1 MIISE
6 KNFQQFVK
14 GDEKSFEIIFCQYYK
29 TLVSYVMRHDLELM
43 EAEDVVLE
51 IFHHIWQIREELKS
65 PAALHSLLFTA
76 TRNRTLNVARNLKN
90 RQKIINENYSEQEET
105 EEIYDYLIEEEMSRL
120 LDEAISQLPK
130 QCELVIVGLL
140 AGKTL
145 QKVAEEMQVSINTA
159 KTYKLR
165 AIQSLRKLLKDTP
178 FLVLLILIEVKEK
191 NKKKIPFCHQNKK
204 LRVYKVKNNSL
215 WTRL

>member
-1 MIISE
+1 MVISE
-6 KNFQQFVK
+6 RHFQQFIK
-14 GDEKSFEIIFCQYYK
+14 GDEKSFESIFCQYYK
-29 TLVSYVMRHDLELM
+29 TLVSYAMRHDLELM

-105 EEIYDYLIEEEMSRL
+105 EEVYDYLIEEEMSRL
-120 LDEAISQLPK
+120 LDEAVSQLPK
-130 QCELVIVGLL
+130 QCELIIVGLL

-145 QKVAEEMQVSINTA
+145 QEIAGEMQISVNTA

-165 AIQSLRKLLKDTP
+165 AIQSLGKLLKDIP
-178 FLVLLILIEVKEK
+178 FLVLLILIRSNRKTKK
-191 NKKKIPFCHQNKK
+191 NFSILSPE
-204 LRVYKVKNNSL
+204 
-215 WTRL
+215 

>member
-1 MIISE
+1 MVISE
-6 KNFQQFVK
+6 KHFQQFIK
-14 GDEKSFEIIFCQYYK
+14 GDEKSFESIFCQYYK
-29 TLVSYVMRHDLELM
+29 TLVSYAMRHDLELM

-105 EEIYDYLIEEEMSRL
+105 EEVYDYLIEEEMSRL
-120 LDEAISQLPK
+120 LDEAVSQLPK
-130 QCELVIVGLL
+130 QCELIIVGLL

-145 QKVAEEMQVSINTA
+145 QEIAGEMQISVNTA

-165 AIQSLRKLLKDTP
+165 AIQSLRKLLKDIP
-178 FLVLLILIEVKEK
+178 FLVLLILIRSNRKTKK
-191 NKKKIPFCHQNKK
+191 NFSILSPE
-204 LRVYKVKNNSL
+204 
-215 WTRL
+215 

>member
-6 KNFQQFVK
+6 KDFQQFVK
-14 GDEKSFEIIFCQYYK
+14 GDEKSFETILCQYYK
-29 TLVSYVMRHDLELM
+29 TLVSYVMRHDLIAM
-43 EAEDVVLE
+43 EAEDIVLE
-51 IFHHIWQIREELKS
+51 TFHHIWLIREELKS

-105 EEIYDYLIEEEMSRL
+105 EEAYDYLIEEEMSRL
-120 LDEAISQLPK
+120 LDEAVSQLPK

-145 QKVAEEMQVSINTA
+145 QEIAEEMQISINTA

-165 AIQSLRKLLKDTP
+165 AIQSLRELLKDTP
-178 FLVLLILIEVKEK
+178 FLVLLILIRSNGK
-191 NKKKIPFCHQNKK
+191 N
-204 LRVYKVKNNSL
+204 
-215 WTRL
+215 

>member
-1 MIISE
+1 MVISE
-6 KNFQQFVK
+6 RHFQQFIK
-14 GDEKSFEIIFCQYYK
+14 GDEKSFESIFCQYYK
-29 TLVSYVMRHDLELM
+29 TLVSYAMRHDLELM

-105 EEIYDYLIEEEMSRL
+105 EEVYDYLIEEEMSRL
-120 LDEAISQLPK
+120 LDEAVSQLPK
-130 QCELVIVGLL
+130 QCELIIVGLL

-145 QKVAEEMQVSINTA
+145 QEIAGEMQISVNTA

-165 AIQSLRKLLKDTP
+165 AIQSLRKLLKDIP
-178 FLVLLILIEVKEK
+178 FLVLLILIRS
-191 NKKKIPFCHQNKK
+191 KKKLKKTSPFCHRNKK
-204 LRVYKVKNNSL
+204 LRVYRIKNKSL
-215 WTRL
+215 WTQ

>member
-6 KNFQQFVK
+6 KDFQQFVK
-14 GDEKSFEIIFCQYYK
+14 GDEKSFETIFCQYYK
-29 TLVSYVMRHDLELM
+29 TLVSYVMRHDLVAM
-43 EAEDVVLE
+43 EAEDIVLE
-51 IFHHIWQIREELKS
+51 TFHHIWLIREELKS

-105 EEIYDYLIEEEMSRL
+105 EETYDYLIEEEMSRL
-120 LDEAISQLPK
+120 LDEVISQLPK

-145 QKVAEEMQVSINTA
+145 QEIAEEMQISINTA

-165 AIQSLRKLLKDTP
+165 AIQSLRELLKDTP
-178 FLVLLILIEVKEK
+178 FLVLLILIRSNGK
-191 NKKKIPFCHQNKK
+191 N
-204 LRVYKVKNNSL
+204 
-215 WTRL
+215 

>member
-6 KNFQQFVK
+6 KDFQQFVK
-14 GDEKSFEIIFCQYYK
+14 GDEKSFETIFCQYYK
-29 TLVSYVMRHDLELM
+29 TLVSYVMRHDLVAM
-43 EAEDVVLE
+43 EAEDIVIE
-51 IFHHIWQIREELKS
+51 TFHHIWQIQEDLKS

-105 EEIYDYLIEEEMSRL
+105 EEVYDYLIEEEMSRL
-120 LDEAISQLPK
+120 LDEAVSQLPK

-145 QKVAEEMQVSINTA
+145 QEIAGEMQISVNTA

-165 AIQSLRKLLKDTP
+165 AIQSLRKLLKDIP
-178 FLVLLILIEVKEK
+178 FLVLLILIRSNRK
-191 NKKKIPFCHQNKK
+191 N
-204 LRVYKVKNNSL
+204 
-215 WTRL
+215 

>member
-1 MIISE
+1 MVISE
-6 KNFQQFVK
+6 RHFQQFIK
-14 GDEKSFEIIFCQYYK
+14 GDEKSFESIFCQYYK
-29 TLVSYVMRHDLELM
+29 TLVSYAMRHDLELM

-105 EEIYDYLIEEEMSRL
+105 EEVYDYLIEEEMSRL
-120 LDEAISQLPK
+120 LDEAVSQLPK
-130 QCELVIVGLL
+130 QCELIIVGLL

-145 QKVAEEMQVSINTA
+145 QEIAGEMQISVNTA

-165 AIQSLRKLLKDTP
+165 AIQSLRKLLKDIP
-178 FLVLLILIEVKEK
+178 FLVLLILIRSNRKTKK
-191 NKKKIPFCHQNKK
+191 NFSILSPD
-204 LRVYKVKNNSL
+204 
-215 WTRL
+215 

>member
-1 MIISE
+1 
-6 KNFQQFVK
+6 
-14 GDEKSFEIIFCQYYK
+14 
-29 TLVSYVMRHDLELM
+29 MRHDLIAM
-43 EAEDVVLE
+43 EAEDIVLE
-51 IFHHIWQIREELKS
+51 TFHHIWLIREELKS

-105 EEIYDYLIEEEMSRL
+105 EEAYDYLIEEEMSRL
-120 LDEAISQLPK
+120 LDEAVSQLPK

-145 QKVAEEMQVSINTA
+145 QEIAEEMQISINTA

-165 AIQSLRKLLKDTP
+165 AIQSLRELLKDTP
-178 FLVLLILIEVKEK
+178 FLVLLILIRSNGK
-191 NKKKIPFCHQNKK
+191 N
-204 LRVYKVKNNSL
+204 
-215 WTRL
+215 

>member
-6 KNFQQFVK
+6 KDFQQFVK
-14 GDEKSFEIIFCQYYK
+14 GDEKSFETIFCQYYK
-29 TLVSYVMRHDLELM
+29 TLVSYVMRHDLVAM
-43 EAEDVVLE
+43 EAEDIVLE
-51 IFHHIWQIREELKS
+51 TFHHIWLIREELKS

-105 EEIYDYLIEEEMSRL
+105 EEAYDYLIEEEMSRL
-120 LDEAISQLPK
+120 LDEAVSQLPK

-145 QKVAEEMQVSINTA
+145 QEIAEEMQISNNTA

-165 AIQSLRKLLKDTP
+165 AIQSLRELLKDTP
-178 FLVLLILIEVKEK
+178 FLVLLILIRSNGK
-191 NKKKIPFCHQNKK
+191 N
-204 LRVYKVKNNSL
+204 
-215 WTRL
+215 

>member
-6 KNFQQFVK
+6 KDFQQFVK
-14 GDEKSFEIIFCQYYK
+14 GDEKSFETIFCQYYK
-29 TLVSYVMRHDLELM
+29 TLVSYVMRHDLVAM
-43 EAEDVVLE
+43 EAEDIVIE
-51 IFHHIWQIREELKS
+51 TFHHIWQIREDLKS

-105 EEIYDYLIEEEMSRL
+105 EEVYDYLIEEEMSRL
-120 LDEAISQLPK
+120 LDEAVSQLPK
-130 QCELVIVGLL
+130 QCELIIVGLL

-145 QKVAEEMQVSINTA
+145 QEIAGEMQISVNTA

-165 AIQSLRKLLKDTP
+165 AIQSLRKLLKDIP
-178 FLVLLILIEVKEK
+178 FLVLLILIRSNRKT
-191 NKKKIPFCHQNKK
+191 KKKLLHFVTGIKSCGFIE
-204 LRVYKVKNNSL
+204 
-215 WTRL
+215 

>member
-6 KNFQQFVK
+6 KDFQQFVK
-14 GDEKSFEIIFCQYYK
+14 GDEKSFETIFCQYYK
-29 TLVSYVMRHDLELM
+29 TLVSYVMRHDLVAM
-43 EAEDVVLE
+43 EAEDMGLE
-51 IFHHIWQIREELKS
+51 TFHHIWLIREELKS

-105 EEIYDYLIEEEMSRL
+105 EEAYDYLIEEEMSRL
-120 LDEAISQLPK
+120 LDEAVSQLPK

-145 QKVAEEMQVSINTA
+145 QEIAEERQISINTA

-165 AIQSLRKLLKDTP
+165 AIQSLRELLKDTP
-178 FLVLLILIEVKEK
+178 FLVLLILIRSNGK
-191 NKKKIPFCHQNKK
+191 N
-204 LRVYKVKNNSL
+204 
-215 WTRL
+215 